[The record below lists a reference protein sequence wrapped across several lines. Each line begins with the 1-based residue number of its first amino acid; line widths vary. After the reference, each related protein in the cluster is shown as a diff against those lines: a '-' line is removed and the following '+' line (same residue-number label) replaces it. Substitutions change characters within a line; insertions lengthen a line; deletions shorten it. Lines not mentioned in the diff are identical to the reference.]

1 MDNSTTKRSQI
12 ATASPTDSISASR
25 HVVEGVAFAAMKPQ
39 ITTAGIRPS
48 QSMVRLKAMKA
59 AEMYSSGRSAGM
71 RGTSPCRTSPMVISA
86 VPSSVPITPRTN
98 GTLLGT
104 ALITMVIS
112 AVPSSVPFVLGVIG
126 TLLGTAL
133 ITMGLVRQG
142 EVPRMPALRP
152 LLYIS
157 AAFIAFS
164 LTIDW
169 LGLIPA
175 VVICGFIAA
184 KATPSTTW
192 REALMLSVGLAVAI
206 WLLFVVLLSMPIR
219 VWAGF

>member
-1 MDNSTTKRSQI
+1 M
-12 ATASPTDSISASR
+12 TANTHRLASSD
-25 HVVEGVAFAAMKPQ
+25 VLAGVGIVALSLGFGIGALSYDIGSLARMQ
-39 ITTAGIRPS
+39 AGFFP
-48 QSMVRLKAMKA
+48 L
-59 AEMYSSGRSAGM
+59 
-71 RGTSPCRTSPMVISA
+71 
-86 VPSSVPITPRTN
+86 
-98 GTLLGT
+98 
-104 ALITMVIS
+104 
-112 AVPSSVPFVLGVIG
+112 VLGVIG
-126 TLLGTAL
+126 TLLGTTL

-175 VVICGFIAA
+175 IVICGFIAA